1 MLGHKRTRMASDPA
15 VLIRVCSL
23 CQLIHDDGETA
34 YERWVTRDVYKMANG
49 VDPPKSRLTYT
60 YCPDCFSESADPLK
74 AA

>member
-49 VDPPKSRLTYT
+49 
-60 YCPDCFSESADPLK
+60 FSESADPLK